1 MRNNNNKKNRAKRQ
15 GSKGGF
21 MRNTKWW
28 WVVLILVITA
38 AGSVFSFALIKT
50 RSSNDS
56 SGNLS
61 TFTIRRDNLLVTV
74 TEGGSIKARNM
85 KQVKNEVDE
94 RQMTIMEIVDEGTY
108 ISKEDVNNGKVLVK
122 LDSSALKDKV
132 TQSKMSFASAESSY
146 LQAQEGLT
154 IQKNQNESTIAAAKL
169 KVKFALMDLQK
180 YIGQEIADR
189 IIEDVNKAEEITS
202 SYINSLLS
210 DPNKLGGG
218 ASQKLKQYRDSI
230 ALSEQQYKKA
240 ENQLIGTQR
249 LRDANYVSAL
259 ELTQDNL
266 NVESSKY
273 KKEQDALSLELFKRY
288 DFPKQSQKLLSDYNE
303 SKRALV
309 RAHAETRSRLAQA
322 DAQLKNAESRYENEK
337 KDLDDDQQDL
347 AKCIIKAP
355 ASGLVIYGTG
365 SSEDAFR
372 RMRGSGII
380 DEGETVYRGQ
390 VLITLPDMSK
400 MEAEVQVHES
410 SVNKIKPGQR
420 AQIVMDA
427 FPDITLDGEVAQ
439 IAPLPSTTR
448 GWFNPDTKVYDTKVN
463 INGTYDYLK
472 PGMSAK
478 ITIFVEQLKNV
489 IITPIQT
496 VSNQMGKKICYV
508 LASETPKRREVK
520 TGSYNDTFV
529 EITDG
534 LKVGE
539 KVLLSPPKVT
549 GAKSQSEAQPKEE
562 IEGSTS
568 KPESEGSTS
577 KPESQGK
584 GKSGRPQGQGFE
596 LTDEMTTRIL
606 GYIEQSD
613 PNKAEELKQL
623 KESDPEKFK
632 TELRTLMRNQAQQF
646 RRGRGDGQKRG
657 SNAAGRR
664 KRQAQ

>member
-1 MRNNNNKKNRAKRQ
+1 MRNKNIQNRAKRQ
-15 GSKGGF
+15 GRKSGF
-21 MRNTKWW
+21 MRNSKWW
-28 WVVLILVITA
+28 WVVLILVIA
-38 AGSVFSFALIKT
+38 ATGTVFSFALIKT

-61 TFTIRRDNLLVTV
+61 TFTVRRDDLLVTV

-94 RQMTIMEIVDEGTY
+94 RQMTIMEVVKEGTN
-108 ISKEDVNNGKVLVK
+108 ITKEDVNNGKVLVK
-122 LDSSALKDKV
+122 LDSSDLKDKV
-132 TQSKMSFASAESSY
+132 TQSKMNFASAESSY
-146 LQAQEGLT
+146 LQAQEGLI
-154 IQKNQNESTIAAAKL
+154 IQKNQNESNIAAAKL

-180 YIGQEIADR
+180 YVGQDIADR
-189 IIEDVNKAEEITS
+189 ILEDANNAEEITPF
-202 SYINSLLS
+202 YMNSILA
-210 DPNKLGGG
+210 DPNQLGGG

-230 ALSEQQYKKA
+230 ALSEQQFEKA
-240 ENQLIGTQR
+240 RNQLQGTQR

-259 ELTQDNL
+259 ELTQDKL

-288 DFPKQSQKLLSDYNE
+288 DFPKQLQQFLSNYNE

-309 RAHAETRSRLAQA
+309 RTYAEERSKLAQSQA
-322 DAQLKNAESRYENEK
+322 KLTNAESRYNNEK
-337 KDLDDDQQDL
+337 KDLDDDLKDL

-355 ASGLVIYGTG
+355 SPGLVIYGTG
-365 SSEDAFR
+365 SSEDRYR

-410 SVNKIKPGQR
+410 SVNKIKPGQS

-427 FPDITLDGEVAQ
+427 FPDITLNGEVAK
-439 IAPLPSTTR
+439 IAPLPSASR
-448 GWFNPDTKVYDTKVN
+448 SWLSPDTKVYDTTVN
-463 INGTYDYLK
+463 IDGTYDYLK

-478 ITIFVEQLKNV
+478 VTIFVERLKNV
-489 IITPIQT
+489 IIVPIQT

-508 LASETPKRREVK
+508 LASKTPERKEVK

-534 LKVGE
+534 LEVGE
-539 KVLLSPPKVT
+539 KVLLSPPEVT
-549 GAKSQSEAQPKEE
+549 VTEAQSQSEVQPKEK
-562 IEGSTS
+562 IEDR
-568 KPESEGSTS
+568 TS

-584 GKSGRPQGQGFE
+584 GKSDRPQEFE
-596 LTDEMTTRIL
+596 LTDERTTRIL

-623 KESDPEKFK
+623 KKSDPEKFK
-632 TELRTLMRNQAQQF
+632 TELRTLMQKQAQQF
-646 RRGRGDGQKRG
+646 RRGKGNGQKQG

-664 KRQAQ
+664 RRQAQ